1 MSLSKED
8 GKLLIE
14 IARKSISL
22 KLKGTED
29 IFMAADGSLKERF
42 KENGAGFV
50 TLTIDGELRGCIG
63 YTEALFPL
71 WETIAKAAQSAAFQ
85 DPRFPPLSEKELDK
99 IKIEISVLTK
109 PEEIPGKK
117 EDYPK
122 KIKIGKHGL
131 IVESGKGAGLL
142 LPQVFTEYKADSE
155 KALEMT
161 CQKAG
166 LPSNSWKEPGCKV
179 YTFSAQIF
187 EEK

>member
-1 MSLSKED
+1 MNLGKKD

-14 IARKSISL
+14 IARKSISSNL
-22 KLKGTED
+22 DGNGD
-29 IFMAADGSLKERF
+29 IFLAVDDSLKKKF
-42 KENGAGFV
+42 SENGAGFV
-50 TLTIDGELRGCIG
+50 TLNIGGELRGCIG

-85 DPRFPPLSEKELDK
+85 DPRFPPLSKEEFEK

-109 PEEIPGKK
+109 PEEIKGKK
-117 EDYPK
+117 EDFPK

-131 IVESGKGAGLL
+131 IVESDKRAGLL
-142 LPQVFTEYKADSE
+142 LPQVFTEYNVDSE

-166 LPSNSWKEPGCKV
+166 LPNSAWKEPGCKV
-179 YTFSAQIF
+179 YSFSAQIF
-187 EEK
+187 EE